1 MLLNMSLCHSSGSL
15 SGSYVSSFLIKK
27 SISFLLCSVR
37 ASRGLGFPLLPF
49 NFFFNSLLFS
59 FNIKTSVSVVCW
71 QHIFHTTSPYVPAC
85 QLPHLLPLGSNKEV
99 HKGFIPCCVSF
110 LPDLCLPKYLD
121 FFDHENKC
129 QAGIQFTEL
138 ELKPADDNRKERKTK
153 SAEYPQLNAS

>member
-1 MLLNMSLCHSSGSL
+1 MRRVCSILPVLLSL
-15 SGSYVSSFLIKK
+15 S
-27 SISFLLCSVR
+27 
-37 ASRGLGFPLLPF
+37 LG
-49 NFFFNSLLFS
+49 NNT
-59 FNIKTSVSVVCW
+59 N
-71 QHIFHTTSPYVPAC
+71 QQTSPIHLPLPIGR